1 MLEQLQKDQIAVVEV
16 KEIVEVEEQ
25 KVRLDTEMVE
35 RYAAQAELDLKNVI
49 PILDEAMADVSQL
62 DKADVAEVRVYQSP
76 PYQVM
81 MVMCAVCVLLGCKPD
96 WPTARQVLGDSGFI
110 SRLTNLDINNISD
123 RVRSTHRRSMTFV
136 SSLDLSE
143 TSAILSSSSIHAGYH
158 RQGLLGMSIILQMG
172 QPNASDPD
180 QPY

>member
-1 MLEQLQKDQIAVVEV
+1 M

-25 KVRLDTEMVE
+25 KIREDTEMVE

-49 PILDEAMADVSQL
+49 PVLDDAMADVSQL

-81 MVMCAVCVLLGCKPD
+81 MVMCAVCVLLECKAD
-96 WPTARQVLGDSGFI
+96 WSTARQVLGESGFI

-123 RVRSTHRRSMTFV
+123 RVG
-136 SSLDLSE
+136 
-143 TSAILSSSSIHAGYH
+143 SSIFAKQTSHVFH
-158 RQGLLGMSIILQMG
+158 FT
-172 QPNASDPD
+172 
-180 QPY
+180 